1 MSTATSTQTS
11 STECPSTESSTTAA
25 DPVLTREEAIA
36 ILAGP
41 DSELPELL
49 KRAGAL
55 RRKYK
60 GNRVSIHLLAA
71 TVPRTAPTAPSP
83 AVPRRISRL
92 TNGSMTRNS
101 TMTMNLSTTITLPAI
116 ASV

>member
-11 STECPSTESSTTAA
+11 STECPSTESSTIAA

-55 RRKYK
+55 CSGTRGLFQRTRGGSFTRRRQGIKD
-60 GNRVSIHLLAA
+60 
-71 TVPRTAPTAPSP
+71 
-83 AVPRRISRL
+83 
-92 TNGSMTRNS
+92 
-101 TMTMNLSTTITLPAI
+101 TIQAI
-116 ASV
+116 ENAGYTYEIESDDREE

>member
-1 MSTATSTQTS
+1 MSTATSTQT
-11 STECPSTESSTTAA
+11 STESSTTAA

-55 RRKYK
+55 RS
-60 GNRVSIHLLAA
+60 G
-71 TVPRTAPTAPSP
+71 
-83 AVPRRISRL
+83 
-92 TNGSMTRNS
+92 TRG
-101 TMTMNLSTTITLPAI
+101 L
-116 ASV
+116 

>member
-1 MSTATSTQTS
+1 MSTATSTRTT

-55 RRKYK
+55 RR
-60 GNRVSIHLLAA
+60 G
-71 TVPRTAPTAPSP
+71 
-83 AVPRRISRL
+83 
-92 TNGSMTRNS
+92 TRG
-101 TMTMNLSTTITLPAI
+101 LF
-116 ASV
+116 

>member
-1 MSTATSTQTS
+1 MSTATSTQTT
-11 STECPSTESSTTAA
+11 STECPTTAA

-55 RRKYK
+55 RS
-60 GNRVSIHLLAA
+60 G
-71 TVPRTAPTAPSP
+71 
-83 AVPRRISRL
+83 
-92 TNGSMTRNS
+92 TRG
-101 TMTMNLSTTITLPAI
+101 L
-116 ASV
+116 

>member
-49 KRAGAL
+49 KRRCAAQ
-55 RRKYK
+55 RDARSMKK
-60 GNRVSIHLLAA
+60 GFNQF
-71 TVPRTAPTAPSP
+71 TY
-83 AVPRRISRL
+83 
-92 TNGSMTRNS
+92 
-101 TMTMNLSTTITLPAI
+101 LP
-116 ASV
+116 

>member
-55 RRKYK
+55 Q
-60 GNRVSIHLLAA
+60 I
-71 TVPRTAPTAPSP
+71 
-83 AVPRRISRL
+83 
-92 TNGSMTRNS
+92 
-101 TMTMNLSTTITLPAI
+101 
-116 ASV
+116 

>member
-41 DSELPELL
+41 DSELPERV

-55 RRKYK
+55 RS
-60 GNRVSIHLLAA
+60 G
-71 TVPRTAPTAPSP
+71 
-83 AVPRRISRL
+83 
-92 TNGSMTRNS
+92 TRG
-101 TMTMNLSTTITLPAI
+101 L
-116 ASV
+116 

>member
-49 KRAGAL
+49 
-55 RRKYK
+55 
-60 GNRVSIHLLAA
+60 
-71 TVPRTAPTAPSP
+71 
-83 AVPRRISRL
+83 
-92 TNGSMTRNS
+92 
-101 TMTMNLSTTITLPAI
+101 
-116 ASV
+116 

>member
-1 MSTATSTQTS
+1 MSTATSTQTT
-11 STECPSTESSTTAA
+11 STECPSTESRTTA

-36 ILAGP
+36 ILDAP

-60 GNRVSIHLLAA
+60 GNRVSIHLL
-71 TVPRTAPTAPSP
+71 
-83 AVPRRISRL
+83 
-92 TNGSMTRNS
+92 TNARSGNCSQNCAYCF
-101 TMTMNLSTTITLPAI
+101 TMTMSLSMITTLPATVL
-116 ASV
+116 A

>member
-11 STECPSTESSTTAA
+11 STECPSTGSSTTAA

-36 ILAGP
+36 VLAGP

-55 RRKYK
+55 YS
-60 GNRVSIHLLAA
+60 G
-71 TVPRTAPTAPSP
+71 
-83 AVPRRISRL
+83 
-92 TNGSMTRNS
+92 TRG
-101 TMTMNLSTTITLPAI
+101 L
-116 ASV
+116 

>member
-1 MSTATSTQTS
+1 MSTATSTQTT

-49 KRAGAL
+49 KRAV
-55 RRKYK
+55 RC
-60 GNRVSIHLLAA
+60 AA
-71 TVPRTAPTAPSP
+71 GREVYEKRF
-83 AVPRRISRL
+83 
-92 TNGSMTRNS
+92 
-101 TMTMNLSTTITLPAI
+101 
-116 ASV
+116 

>member
-55 RRKYK
+55 RSGTRGLRTGHQRYNSGDRKC
-60 GNRVSIHLLAA
+60 
-71 TVPRTAPTAPSP
+71 
-83 AVPRRISRL
+83 RIYL
-92 TNGSMTRNS
+92 
-101 TMTMNLSTTITLPAI
+101 
-116 ASV
+116 

>member
-25 DPVLTREEAIA
+25 DPVLTREE
-36 ILAGP
+36 GP

-55 RRKYK
+55 YS
-60 GNRVSIHLLAA
+60 G
-71 TVPRTAPTAPSP
+71 
-83 AVPRRISRL
+83 
-92 TNGSMTRNS
+92 TRG
-101 TMTMNLSTTITLPAI
+101 L
-116 ASV
+116 

>member
-41 DSELPELL
+41 
-49 KRAGAL
+49 GQ
-55 RRKYK
+55 
-60 GNRVSIHLLAA
+60 
-71 TVPRTAPTAPSP
+71 RTAGTFKTRRVRYAANIRGTAS
-83 AVPRRISRL
+83 AFTS
-92 TNGSMTRNS
+92 
-101 TMTMNLSTTITLPAI
+101 
-116 ASV
+116 

>member
-55 RRKYK
+55 LQRDARSMKK
-60 GNRVSIHLLAA
+60 GFNQF
-71 TVPRTAPTAPSP
+71 TY
-83 AVPRRISRL
+83 
-92 TNGSMTRNS
+92 
-101 TMTMNLSTTITLPAI
+101 LP
-116 ASV
+116 

>member
-49 KRAGAL
+49 NAPVRCAAGREVYEKRF
-55 RRKYK
+55 
-60 GNRVSIHLLAA
+60 
-71 TVPRTAPTAPSP
+71 
-83 AVPRRISRL
+83 
-92 TNGSMTRNS
+92 
-101 TMTMNLSTTITLPAI
+101 
-116 ASV
+116 

>member
-1 MSTATSTQTS
+1 MEFSYFCLLLAYHLLHNFKNLYTLIKIIHKGDFSMSTATSTQTS

-55 RRKYK
+55 RS
-60 GNRVSIHLLAA
+60 G
-71 TVPRTAPTAPSP
+71 
-83 AVPRRISRL
+83 
-92 TNGSMTRNS
+92 TRG
-101 TMTMNLSTTITLPAI
+101 L
-116 ASV
+116 